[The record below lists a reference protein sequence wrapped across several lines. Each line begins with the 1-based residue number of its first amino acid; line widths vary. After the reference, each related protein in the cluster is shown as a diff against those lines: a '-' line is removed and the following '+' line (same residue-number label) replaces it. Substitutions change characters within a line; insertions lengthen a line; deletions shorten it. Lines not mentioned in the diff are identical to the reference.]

1 MTSIVAGTKSSPPD
15 SPSTSTSA
23 SNPDEKDLKRDD
35 PDAQTTLLRRLW
47 KVAAPYWYSDDKA
60 QARLQLAAVFALT
73 LGTTGISVGFNFLGR
88 DFYNALASNFL
99 SFLFPLLPL
108 SFLLYYFSLVM
119 ISLMLPKKTRTN
131 NNSRSNFYIT
141 LVPLLVE
148 FR

>member
-1 MTSIVAGTKSSPPD
+1 MTSIVAGTKYSPPD

-23 SNPDEKDLKRDD
+23 SNPDEKDVKRDD

-99 SFLFPLLPL
+99 SFLSPLLPL
-108 SFLLYYFSLVM
+108 PFCSTISLVM

-148 FR
+148 SR